1 MEKQTTRQ
9 SVAEWYAAQVF
20 ENCTTPVSEVEWLIE
35 NLKESAFSE
44 IEDFYDEQMNNLE
57 AEGFFKQ
64 LEQ

>member
-9 SVAEWYAAQVF
+9 SVAEWYATQVF

-57 AEGFFKQ
+57 AESFFK
-64 LEQ
+64 

>member
-9 SVAEWYAAQVF
+9 SVAEWYATQVF

-57 AEGFFKQ
+57 TEGFFK
-64 LEQ
+64 

>member
-9 SVAEWYAAQVF
+9 SVAEWYAIQVLR
-20 ENCTTPVSEVEWLIE
+20 NCTTPVSEVEWLIE

-57 AEGFFKQ
+57 AEGFFK
-64 LEQ
+64 